1 MEQVFIRK
9 TDLNKWI
16 AKYFPNQ
23 DLISIEELLAII
35 EELDSEV
42 DRLKEKISD
51 LENQEEPIKDYYDYY
66 GVSRNDFI

>member
-1 MEQVFIRK
+1 MEQVFIK
-9 TDLNKWI
+9 KVDLNKWI

-23 DLISIEELLAII
+23 DLISIEELLGVI

-66 GVSRNDFI
+66 GVSRNDF